1 MPQKARVVIDRVYR
15 IVLMPPGHPIILL
28 KSNQFNMAAVSVGIK
43 VYCFVC
49 INILVSF
56 HASWTWI
63 PIQSRFIVS
72 FHGSRAT
79 VYGVSQL
86 FFFSSFV
93 HRDVDGLRSRN
104 ICTWQVGRMRNIQ
117 WIEIFITLR
126 NTLCSANGSSRL
138 HPLVNPGVDYRGM

>member
-1 MPQKARVVIDRVYR
+1 
-15 IVLMPPGHPIILL
+15 MPPGHPIILL

-43 VYCFVC
+43 IYCFVC

-56 HASWTWI
+56 HTPWTWI

-72 FHGSRAT
+72 FHRSRAPL
-79 VYGVSQL
+79 YGVSQL
-86 FFFSSFV
+86 LFFSSFV
-93 HRDVDGLRSRN
+93 QRDVDGLRSRN
-104 ICTWQVGRMRNIQ
+104 ICTWQVRRMLNSQ
-117 WIEIFITLR
+117 WIEILITLR